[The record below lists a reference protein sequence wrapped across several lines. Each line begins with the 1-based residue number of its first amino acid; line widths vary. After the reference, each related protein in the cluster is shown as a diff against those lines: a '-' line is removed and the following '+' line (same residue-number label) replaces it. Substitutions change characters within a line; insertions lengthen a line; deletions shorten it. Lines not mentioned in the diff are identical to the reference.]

1 MTDRETAT
9 VLAGLRSIQG
19 RMRPPFLC
27 GNSDDARRA
36 KYIKESFPEQ
46 FLDVEPLS
54 DEEIDDLCE
63 KLNAPDTH
71 DQKEYKALLTNL
83 RVWASSLQKTNY
95 AAFSGIQTL
104 AFHLEQF
111 KVEIPRITAMPCVGI
126 FLEGG
131 LVRGIRSNTTTI
143 ETFVYDADNEEFGLE
158 DYEAEQANLL
168 ERYEALPHGIY

>member
-1 MTDRETAT
+1 MTDRELAT

-27 GNSDDARRA
+27 GELTDERQV
-36 KYIKESFPEQ
+36 KYIKETFPEQ
-46 FLDVEPLS
+46 FHDVEPLS
-54 DEEIDDLCE
+54 DEEIDALCE
-63 KLNAPDTH
+63 KLNAPASH

-83 RVWASSLQKTNY
+83 RAWASSLQKTNFS
-95 AAFSGIQTL
+95 AFSGIQTL
-104 AFHLEQF
+104 AFHLERF

-131 LVRGIRSNTTTI
+131 LVRGVRSNVTPL
-143 ETFVYDADNEEFGLE
+143 EFFFFDTE
-158 DYEAEQANLL
+158 DAEQMTPEEAVEAAVVL